1 MKCGKEMGDSMEKVF
16 RSEKS
21 ERATGRIGDVDNEEA
36 ADVFDLFR
44 NSGLFQEE
52 K

>member
-1 MKCGKEMGDSMEKVF
+1 MREGDRWPNEKGVQVRELKE
-16 RSEKS
+16 
-21 ERATGRIGDVDNEEA
+21 TLGRIGDVDNEEA

-44 NSGLFQEE
+44 NSGLFQEV